1 MMKNKIIKNLSISV
15 VAAGFLF
22 PCAHL
27 NASAAESQNNNE
39 VPQVN
44 TATEDNSDESQ
55 QNSSQK
61 SRDIQNQGVQP
72 PNKPEINNGES
83 DPATNVPKQDDS
95 NNPSSPADDNH
106 TSNKEEAS
114 HPDSSG
120 AQVPSNNGANGNQ
133 TQNPTNHSEETD
145 ENATGSKPN
154 TTPNNNENNSA
165 GENAEEHQPNESKP
179 PANNTKNENAEEPNQ
194 PNAPSNGQENG
205 NARPTN
211 TGEHNETT
219 KPNQQPG
226 NSEEHPSNVDPN
238 DGKGGSGSHSTHVK
252 NDGSE
257 KEGAGTAQP
266 NKEENHTNTGT
277 EQPDSPNP
285 KKDTESTN
293 EPKQPQPPKG
303 NQNPKA
309 PSQNHQTPTRR
320 PQPDLN
326 KDKQQ
331 DTNTTGRKE
340 NNYYKEKNGYT
351 KLPNNSNKVP
361 TKNWNNYPYAK
372 TSGATEQQNKKHP
385 NRNSWKGNFY
395 NNLTQPPTQQKAS
408 DKTMHKASQYLVPFT
423 TMNLAGNR
431 FGHIVTG
438 SFKYNPFV
446 INQVS
451 RMSEDSNTTE
461 GDIHS
466 ALEHQNF
473 ASNRDLNNLQEST
486 GYFKYQFFNPTDAQ
500 QYYDNLDVQVL
511 GLITGDIGSMPDL
524 KRTKKSANF
533 EVGSTNHA
541 KDYSEKID
549 NTKEEGKET
558 KTESEKIEKGHPRLI
573 ATLLAT
579 FGAAFIW
586 FIILM
591 IIHRRNDENQ
601 EKED

>member
-1 MMKNKIIKNLSISV
+1 MKNKIIKNLSISV
-15 VAAGFLF
+15 AAIGFLF
-22 PCAHL
+22 PFAHL
-27 NASAAESQNNNE
+27 NASAAEAQNNNE

-44 TATEDNSDESQ
+44 MTTEDNNDVSR
-55 QNSSQK
+55 QNSSQN
-61 SRDIQNQGVQP
+61 SQHTQNQDVQP
-72 PNKPEINNGES
+72 PNKPEINNDAS
-83 DPATNVPKQDDS
+83 DPATNVPKQDEN
-95 NNPSSPADDNH
+95 NNPASTADDDR
-106 TSNKEEAS
+106 TPNKEEAS
-114 HPDSSG
+114 HPNSSG
-120 AQVPSNNGANGNQ
+120 AQETSNNETNGNQ
-133 TQNPTNHSEETD
+133 TQNSNNPSEKTD
-145 ENATGSKPN
+145 ENAAGPKPN
-154 TTPNNNENNSA
+154 TNTNNASTNNENNSA
-165 GENAEEHQPNESKP
+165 GKSSEGHQPDESKS
-179 PANNTKNENAEEPNQ
+179 PANNTKDENAGEPNH
-194 PNAPSNGQENG
+194 PNASSNGQGNG
-205 NARPTN
+205 NTHPTN

-226 NSEEHPSNVDPN
+226 KSEGNSSNVDPN

-257 KEGAGTAQP
+257 KEGTGTAQP
-266 NKEENHTNTGT
+266 NKGT
-277 EQPDSPNP
+277 EQPESPN
-285 KKDTESTN
+285 K
-293 EPKQPQPPKG
+293 PKQPHPPKG
-303 NQNPKA
+303 NQNPKV
-309 PSQNHQTPTRR
+309 PSQNHQTPTPR
-320 PQPDLN
+320 PQPDWN
-326 KDKQQ
+326 KNSQQ
-331 DTNTTGRKE
+331 TTNTTGRKE
-340 NNYYKEKNGYT
+340 NNQYKEKGGNA
-351 KLPNNSNKVP
+351 KSPNNSNKIP
-361 TKNWNNYPYAK
+361 TRNWDSYPFPK
-372 TSGATEQQNKKHP
+372 TSGTTEQQNEKSTS
-385 NRNSWKGNFY
+385 RNSWKGNLY
-395 NNLTQPPTQQKAS
+395 NNLTQSPTQQKAS
-408 DKTMHKASQYLVPFT
+408 DERIHKASQYLVPFT

-451 RMSEDSNTTE
+451 RMSEDSKTTE

-486 GYFKYQFFNPTDAQ
+486 GYFKYQFFNPADAQ

-533 EVGSTNHA
+533 EVGSTNNA

-549 NTKEEGKET
+549 NTQKEEKET
-558 KTESEKIEKGHPRLI
+558 KTESENTEKSHPRLI

-591 IIHRRNDENQ
+591 FIHRRNDDNQ